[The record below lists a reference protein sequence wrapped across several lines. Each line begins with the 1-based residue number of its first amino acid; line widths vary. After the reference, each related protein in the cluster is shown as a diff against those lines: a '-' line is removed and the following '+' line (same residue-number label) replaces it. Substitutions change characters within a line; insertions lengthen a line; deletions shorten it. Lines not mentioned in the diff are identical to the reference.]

1 MGLVANTEKRK
12 TYLSVAAGNI
22 WNKKIGKEDP
32 NYAEEEYKDSKGE
45 TQTRKG
51 ARYKVLTGRI
61 TGVEFRQ
68 HPQYGESMAVTINDD
83 GGDFILSIGTNNQ
96 YSQSMLKALLV
107 MDVEKDI
114 YISPY
119 DFEKPGEKRSRGIA
133 FRQDGVKL
141 DFSTIVRPEKFE
153 KEKDFWKT
161 AGQKDIR
168 RFFEDLTD
176 WYIGQVKEKVVPKF
190 DSIVLDE
197 PSPKTTPKVVEKVVA
212 KQEVDA
218 PKEDAKPSVIK
229 MKKFIKSYIEENYE
243 NETLP
248 KLSKEE
254 VSVWYELAL
263 VDEELPFKDE
273 DEVSQ
278 GDVDSE
284 LSALLG

>member
-22 WNKKIGKEDP
+22 WNKKLGKEDP

-45 TQTRKG
+45 TQIRKG

-83 GGDFILSIGTNNQ
+83 GDDFILSIGTNNQ

-119 DFEKPGEKRSRGIA
+119 DIEKPGEKRNRGIS
-133 FRQDGVKL
+133 FRQDGIKL
-141 DFSTIVRPEKFE
+141 DFTTIVRPSEFE
-153 KEKDFWKT
+153 KEKEFWKT
-161 AGQKDIR
+161 AGTKDIR
-168 RFFEDLTD
+168 RFFEDLTE
-176 WYIGQVKEKVVPKF
+176 WYIGQVKEKVVPKL
-190 DSIVLDE
+190 DLIV
-197 PSPKTTPKVVEKVVA
+197 PSVQAPKSTPKAVEKVVVE
-212 KQEVDA
+212 KEVEA
-218 PKEDAKPSVIK
+218 PKEVAKPSVIK
-229 MKKFIKSYIEENYE
+229 MKKFIKSYIEENYDG
-243 NETLP
+243 ETLP

-254 VSVWYELAL
+254 VGVWYELAL
-263 VDEELPFKDE
+263 AEEELPFKDE
-273 DEVSQ
+273 NEVSQ
-278 GDVDSE
+278 GDLDSE

>member
-22 WNKKIGKEDP
+22 WNKKLGKEDP
-32 NYAEEEYKDSKGE
+32 NYAEEEYTDSKGE
-45 TQTRKG
+45 TQIRKG
-51 ARYKVLTGRI
+51 ARYKILTGRV

-68 HPQYGESMAVTINDD
+68 HPQYGESMAVSINDD
-83 GGDFILSIGTNNQ
+83 GDDFILSISTNNH
-96 YSQSMLKALLV
+96 YSQSMLKALLI
-107 MDVEKDI
+107 MDVERDI
-114 YISPY
+114 YIRPY
-119 DFEKPGEKRSRGIA
+119 DITENGKRNRGIS

-141 DFSTIVRPEKFE
+141 DFTTIVRPSEFE

-161 AGQKDIR
+161 AGTKDIR

-176 WYIGQVKEKVVPKF
+176 WYIGQVKEKVVPKL
-190 DSIVLDE
+190 DSIV
-197 PSPKTTPKVVEKVVA
+197 PSVQAPKSTPKAVEDVVV
-212 KQEVDA
+212 KQDAEA
-218 PKEDAKPSVIK
+218 PKDVAKPSVIK

-243 NETLP
+243 GETLP

-254 VSVWYELAL
+254 VGVWYDLAL
-263 VDEELPFKDE
+263 ADEELPFKDE

-278 GDVDSE
+278 GDLDSE